1 MAPAGAWLSVL
12 VCSGFPGIEL
22 RLRDGHG
29 GTLGEAG
36 RAPWQAGAH
45 DRRVVDCLAVT
56 PRPSANR
63 LLAFLYGPPI
73 GALGGLIGLGGAEF
87 RLPVLKAVFKYS
99 TRRAI
104 ALNLAVSLVTLVASL
119 VVRLRVSPQGA
130 LLPLVPVIA
139 GLIAGSMLGAWLGAS
154 YASRISIAQLD
165 RWVFFLLVGIG
176 VLLIVEGSLPWQAG
190 GVPWGLGGR
199 LLLAALVGVG
209 IGLVSSLLGVA
220 GGELIIPTLV
230 FLFGA
235 DIKIAGTASVLVS
248 LPTVLVGLARYARL
262 GAFEERSDLG
272 TLVLPMGVGSI
283 LGAFLGGILVPYVP
297 AGALKIGLGAI
308 LIVSAIP
315 HLPGTT
321 VASPKGLARPMIPM
335 IGNSCN

>member
-1 MAPAGAWLSVL
+1 MATDTEVRRAKLRGAGVALQPRCPSERG
-12 VCSGFPGIEL
+12 SGRGG
-22 RLRDGHG
+22 DGP
-29 GTLGEAG
+29 
-36 RAPWQAGAH
+36 PWRAGAH
-45 DRRVVDCLAVT
+45 PRRVIDCLPVT
-56 PRPSANR
+56 PKPPARR
-63 LLAFLYGPPI
+63 LLAFLYGAPI

-87 RLPVLKAVFKYS
+87 RLPVLKAVFHYS

-119 VVRLRVSPQGA
+119 LVRLRVSPQGA

-139 GLIAGSMLGAWLGAS
+139 GLIAGSILGAWLGAS

-165 RWVFFLLVGIG
+165 RWVFVLLVGIG
-176 VLLIVEGSLPWQAG
+176 VLLIAEGSLPWQAG
-190 GVPWGLGGR
+190 GVPWGLRGR
-199 LLLAALVGVG
+199 LPLAAAVGMG

-235 DIKIAGTASVLVS
+235 DIKIAGTASVVVS
-248 LPTVLVGLARYARL
+248 LPTVLAGLARYARL

-283 LGAFLGGILVPYVP
+283 LGAFLGGILVPHVP
-297 AGALKIGLGAI
+297 AGALKIGLGVI
-308 LIVSAIP
+308 LIGSAIRIFRTRP
-315 HLPGTT
+315 HGQ
-321 VASPKGLARPMIPM
+321 S
-335 IGNSCN
+335 

>member
-1 MAPAGAWLSVL
+1 MTPKPPA
-12 VCSGFPGIEL
+12 
-22 RLRDGHG
+22 H
-29 GTLGEAG
+29 
-36 RAPWQAGAH
+36 
-45 DRRVVDCLAVT
+45 
-56 PRPSANR
+56 R
-63 LLAFLYGPPI
+63 LLAFVYGVPI

-87 RLPVLKAVFKYS
+87 RLPVLKAVFHYA

-119 VVRLRVSPQGA
+119 LVRLRVSPQGA

-139 GLIAGSMLGAWLGAS
+139 GLIAGSILGAWLGAS

-165 RWVFFLLVGIG
+165 RWVFILLVGIG
-176 VLLIVEGSLPWQAG
+176 VLLITEGSLSWQAG

-199 LLLAALVGVG
+199 LPLAVVVGLG

-235 DIKIAGTASVLVS
+235 DIKLAGTASVLVS
-248 LPTVLVGLARYARL
+248 LPTVLVGLGRYAKL

-272 TLVLPMGVGSI
+272 TLVLPMGAGSI

-308 LIVSAIP
+308 LIGSAIRIFR
-315 HLPGTT
+315 
-321 VASPKGLARPMIPM
+321 ARPY
-335 IGNSCN
+335 GQS